1 VSGTHCRSFL
11 YSVHYFAAFVLLGTM
26 LLTIVVEV
34 EKRVVTV
41 TGFFVGG
48 IVGNRVGKISVVT
61 RV

>member
-1 VSGTHCRSFL
+1 
-11 YSVHYFAAFVLLGTM
+11 M